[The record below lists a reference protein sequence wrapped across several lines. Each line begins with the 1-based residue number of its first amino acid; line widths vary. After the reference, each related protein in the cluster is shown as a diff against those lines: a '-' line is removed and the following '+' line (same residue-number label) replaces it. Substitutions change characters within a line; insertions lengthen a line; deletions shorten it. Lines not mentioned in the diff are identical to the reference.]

1 MPIIIWSAFLIKM
14 KLLFRIDLHLTQSIN
29 KFVFRNNYL
38 SSFLSY
44 ITHTS
49 GGRTYILYFIIIPFL
64 PKLTN
69 HIISPDLARFLW
81 VYGGPAFMFFQVPMY
96 FLLKY
101 IFKRQ
106 RPYLHHDVTAIIKP
120 PDKFSFPSG
129 HSASATL
136 FTFILTQQASIL
148 APYFVVWM
156 LVIFLSRIGLG
167 LHYASDI
174 LFGMLLGS
182 LSFFV
187 ASICATACSFIA
199 ASLPPE

>member
-1 MPIIIWSAFLIKM
+1 M
-14 KLLFRIDLHLTQSIN
+14 KSLFKIDLYLTQFIN
-29 KFVFRNNYL
+29 KFVRGSSSL

-69 HIISPDLARFLW
+69 YIIGTDLANFIW
-81 VYGGPAFMFFQVPMY
+81 VYGGPAFMLFQVPMY

-101 IFKRQ
+101 IFKRE
-106 RPYLHHDVTAIIKP
+106 RPYLDHDVTAIINP

-136 FTFILTQQASIL
+136 LTLIIIQQGSTL
-148 APYFVVWM
+148 APYFVVWI
-156 LVIFLSRIGLG
+156 LIIFLSRVGLG
-167 LHYASDI
+167 LHYASDV
-174 LFGMLLGS
+174 LFGAALGALSFSVALQLSQYDLSYSHKIFES
-182 LSFFV
+182 LSNFYN
-187 ASICATACSFIA
+187 
-199 ASLPPE
+199 

>member
-1 MPIIIWSAFLIKM
+1 M
-14 KLLFRIDLHLTQSIN
+14 KLLLKIDLYLTQSIN
-29 KFVFRNNYL
+29 KFVRENSYL
-38 SSFLSY
+38 STFLKY

-49 GGRTYILYFIIIPFL
+49 GGRTYILYFLIIPFL

-69 HIISPDLARFLW
+69 YMISTDLANFLW
-81 VYGGPAFMFFQVPMY
+81 VYGGPVFIFFQVPMY

-101 IFKRQ
+101 IFKRE
-106 RPYLHHDVTAIIKP
+106 RPYLHHDVTAIINP
-120 PDKFSFPSG
+120 PDKFSLPSG

-136 FTFILTQQASIL
+136 LTLILIQQASIL

-156 LVIFLSRIGLG
+156 LIIFLSRVGLG

-174 LFGMLLGS
+174 FFGAVLGS

-187 ASICATACSFIA
+187 ALQLSQYDLSFNHEIFE
-199 ASLPPE
+199 SLSNFYN